1 MPSMKEV
8 QSFIV
13 QGRQNLQMSQR
24 ALAKE
29 IGTTATKLCAW
40 ETGQRRIKVP
50 RDEALLKKMAELFK
64 CDWHLLVPDPPAR
77 PEQFDTM
84 PIQNQPYGDVLL
96 DKEKMFP
103 PLRPRTEIT
112 DLAMMPPFVI
122 FLRMRCWVEVENR
135 TFKTGD
141 IVKVRNTLN
150 GTIFY
155 RQITNEGGLFFLR
168 PINPDF
174 QIFPYDPNKHEI
186 LGVVTSI
193 GYTFRSAK
201 E

>member
-50 RDEALLKKMAELFK
+50 RDEVLLKKMAELFK

-77 PEQFDTM
+77 PEQFNSV
-84 PIQNQPYGDVLL
+84 PIQNQPYGQ
-96 DKEKMFP
+96 
-103 PLRPRTEIT
+103 PLNDNESVSSFKALEEVQDI
-112 DLAMMPPFVI
+112 AMMPPFAI
-122 FLRMRCWVEVENR
+122 FLHMHCLVEVDNR
-135 TFKTGD
+135 TFKSGD
-141 IVKVRNTLN
+141 IVKVRNSIN

-168 PINPDF
+168 PLNHDF
-174 QIFPYDPNKHEI
+174 QSFPYDPNKHEI

-193 GYTFRSAK
+193 RYTAK
-201 E
+201 